1 MLDATYAIL
10 SRTLR
15 RVAPVVRYT
24 ACSYSAAGAARRAF
38 TEAVHAQLINRFL
51 FSNLIEV
58 IINIQLDTQTIMESD
73 ALWRRRYYSKSIND
87 AMKGRD
93 GVFID
98 DCQIYPLS
106 TGFELTWNIS

>member
-58 IINIQLDTQTIMESD
+58 IINLQLDTQMVMESD
-73 ALWRRRYYSKSIND
+73 AYGDVDNYSKSIND

-93 GVFID
+93 GIFID
-98 DCQIYPLS
+98 DC
-106 TGFELTWNIS
+106 